1 LREPLGLLTD
11 VRMAAHRRVER
22 IGETLALGLAQ
33 GRRPVKELLSLLPKR
48 GDGLSKLQELLLS
61 VAYQFYKDVPLPS
74 ALAAKA
80 PHDFFQ
86 LLGEGVGLTR
96 EGRGLAAALLRDV
109 CNERQGFF

>member
-1 LREPLGLLTD
+1 
-11 VRMAAHRRVER
+11 MAAHRRVER

-33 GRRPVKELLSLLPKR
+33 WRRPGKELLSLLSKR

-61 VAYQFYKDVPLPS
+61 VAYQFYKDVTLPS

-86 LLGEGVGLTR
+86 LLVEGVGLTR
-96 EGRGLAAALLRDV
+96 EGRGLAAALVRDV

>member
-1 LREPLGLLTD
+1 
-11 VRMAAHRRVER
+11 MAAHRRVER

-33 GRRPVKELLSLLPKR
+33 CRRPVKELLSLLPKR

-61 VAYQFYKDVPLPS
+61 VAYQFYKDVTLPS

-86 LLGEGVGLTR
+86 LLVEGVGLTR